1 MKVTRC
7 KYGHYYDKAYFREC
21 PHCCRARGG
30 RDEDIIIGKNELST
44 DLSGKNSLP
53 GRNVRINQLQ
63 DDSNYGQDPNRD
75 MSQKE
80 QDRKKVERWIGE
92 AWDELEEIL
101 NEDDNSFSER
111 LYEDEKKEIKD
122 SFSDSI
128 SGEKKLDIEEKRV
141 QRETINKEKRV
152 REKGNSSRISSQ
164 GVGRKELEKI
174 AKESPKTKVTEK
186 AVQIE
191 KQEDSPKKITEE
203 RDTVSVKNKHRNSEQ
218 NLGNYMLFAAM
229 PFKVIKNQ
237 EFCMDF
243 CIFPEKDWETGAKM
257 LSFKSQE
264 SIRDLKPL
272 QMALPTKAVL
282 HILYKEEEIFHKD
295 IELGEERGKVF
306 CTFPVTVTDTRDRR
320 FHMIKAVFEIEEQN
334 IKIPLYL
341 MPNP

>member
-1 MKVTRC
+1 MKITRC

-21 PHCCRARGG
+21 PHCCRARSG

-63 DDSNYGQDPNRD
+63 DDSNYGQGPNRD

-152 REKGNSSRISSQ
+152 REKENSSRISSQ
-164 GVGRKELEKI
+164 GVGRKELEKV

-186 AVQIE
+186 AAQRE
-191 KQEDSPKKITEE
+191 KQEDRQEKITEE
-203 RDTVSVKNKHRNSEQ
+203 KNTVSVKKKHRNLEQ
-218 NLGNYMLFAAM
+218 NLGNYMLFSAM
-229 PFKVIKNQ
+229 PLKVIKNQ

-264 SIRDLKPL
+264 SIRDLKPV

-295 IELGEERGKVF
+295 IELEAERENVF

-334 IKIPLYL
+334 IEIPLYL

>member
-1 MKVTRC
+1 MKITRC

-63 DDSNYGQDPNRD
+63 DDSNYGQGSNRD
-75 MSQKE
+75 ISQKE

-92 AWDELEEIL
+92 AWDELE
-101 NEDDNSFSER
+101 N
-111 LYEDEKKEIKD
+111 
-122 SFSDSI
+122 
-128 SGEKKLDIEEKRV
+128 V
-141 QRETINKEKRV
+141 
-152 REKGNSSRISSQ
+152 
-164 GVGRKELEKI
+164 

-186 AVQIE
+186 AAQRE
-191 KQEDSPKKITEE
+191 KQEDRQEKITEE
-203 RDTVSVKNKHRNSEQ
+203 KNTVSVKKKHRNSEQ

-229 PFKVIKNQ
+229 PLKVIKNQ
-237 EFCMDF
+237 DFCLDF

-264 SIRDLKPL
+264 SIRDLKPV

-295 IELGEERGKVF
+295 IELEAERENVF

-334 IKIPLYL
+334 IEIPLYL
-341 MPNP
+341 MPNPYKKPGSYGKHSWNFIIAIFEKYLYNKI

>member
-1 MKVTRC
+1 MKITRC

-63 DDSNYGQDPNRD
+63 DDSNYGQGSNRD
-75 MSQKE
+75 ISQKE
-80 QDRKKVERWIGE
+80 QD
-92 AWDELEEIL
+92 
-101 NEDDNSFSER
+101 
-111 LYEDEKKEIKD
+111 
-122 SFSDSI
+122 
-128 SGEKKLDIEEKRV
+128 
-141 QRETINKEKRV
+141 
-152 REKGNSSRISSQ
+152 
-164 GVGRKELEKI
+164 
-174 AKESPKTKVTEK
+174 
-186 AVQIE
+186 
-191 KQEDSPKKITEE
+191 
-203 RDTVSVKNKHRNSEQ
+203 RNSEQ

-229 PFKVIKNQ
+229 PLKVIKNQ

-264 SIRDLKPL
+264 SIRDLKPV

-295 IELGEERGKVF
+295 IELEAERENVF

-334 IKIPLYL
+334 IEIPLYL

>member
-1 MKVTRC
+1 MKITRC

-63 DDSNYGQDPNRD
+63 DDSNYGQGSNRD
-75 MSQKE
+75 ISQKE
-80 QDRKKVERWIGE
+80 QDRKKAERWIGE
-92 AWDELEEIL
+92 AWDELE
-101 NEDDNSFSER
+101 
-111 LYEDEKKEIKD
+111 K
-122 SFSDSI
+122 
-128 SGEKKLDIEEKRV
+128 V
-141 QRETINKEKRV
+141 
-152 REKGNSSRISSQ
+152 
-164 GVGRKELEKI
+164 

-186 AVQIE
+186 AEE
-191 KQEDSPKKITEE
+191 KN
-203 RDTVSVKNKHRNSEQ
+203 TVSVKKKHRNSEQ

-229 PFKVIKNQ
+229 PLKVIKNQ

-264 SIRDLKPL
+264 SIRDLKPV

-295 IELGEERGKVF
+295 IELEAERENVF

-334 IKIPLYL
+334 IEIPLYL